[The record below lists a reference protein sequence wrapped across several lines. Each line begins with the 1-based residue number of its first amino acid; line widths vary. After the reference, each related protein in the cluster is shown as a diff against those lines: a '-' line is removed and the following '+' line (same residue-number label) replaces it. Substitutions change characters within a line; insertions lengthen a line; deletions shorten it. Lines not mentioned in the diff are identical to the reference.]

1 MIARPGRGAESAVNA
16 GEIGV
21 REISARFDRGP
32 TAVSAARHALMP
44 LDDRVDGALLDDIRL
59 LVSELVTNSVR
70 HADGAPGG
78 VVGLAVKVDPARLRV
93 EVSDPG
99 SGFEPKPRYDGQSAE
114 SGWGLYLVDTI
125 SDRWGVAHSGGTN
138 VWFEIDDRSAPVLH

>member
-1 MIARPGRGAESAVNA
+1 MIARPGRGAESALSA

-44 LDDRVDGALLDDIRL
+44 LDDRVDGALLDDVRL

-70 HADGAPGG
+70 HSGDAGE
-78 VVGLAVKVDPARLRV
+78 VVGLDVKVDAERLRV
-93 EVSDPG
+93 EVSDAG
-99 SGFEPKPRYDGQSAE
+99 EGFAPKPRYEGQSAE
-114 SGWGLYLVDTI
+114 SGWGLFLVDTI
-125 SDRWGVAHSGGTN
+125 SDRWGVGRTDGTN
-138 VWFEIDDRSAPVLH
+138 VWFEIDGRTAAAFV

>member
-1 MIARPGRGAESAVNA
+1 VNA

-32 TAVSAARHALMP
+32 TAASAARHALMP
-44 LDDRVDGALLDDIRL
+44 LDERLDGALLDDVRL

-70 HADGAPGG
+70 HANGADG
-78 VVGLAVKVDPARLRV
+78 VVGLDVKVKPDRLRV

-99 SGFEPKPRYDGQSAE
+99 SGFAPKPRYEGQSAE
-114 SGWGLYLVDTI
+114 SGWGLYLVDTL
-125 SDRWGVAHSGGTN
+125 SDRWGVANSGATN
-138 VWFEIDDRSAPVLH
+138 VWFEIDDRSGPALH